1 MAYRDATHLKI
12 RQINMET
19 EIKATAMAK
28 VEKRINFKD
37 IVSVLIFRRN
47 DRQRI

>member
-1 MAYRDATHLKI
+1 
-12 RQINMET
+12 MET

-37 IVSVLIFRRN
+37 IVSVSGAMIDNVSNRLR
-47 DRQRI
+47 